1 MLVEARDLGVLQCH
15 LSGGEPLLRR
25 DLVEIVAAAHDLGL
39 YTNLVT
45 SALGLS
51 RPKAEQLRAAGL
63 DHVQVSIQADEP
75 AVSDR
80 IAGTPSFRRK
90 IEAMGVVKE
99 LGWPLTVNVVLHRQN
114 IDRVAAVLELA
125 EEVGADRVELANT
138 QYYGWAWRN
147 RDALLPSRAQ
157 LEAAEVVVRA
167 ARERLRDRM
176 DVIYVI
182 PDYYSRYPK
191 PCMGG
196 WASRQ
201 LTVTPNGD
209 VLPCPAAQSLPLPRA
224 SVRDDPLDRIWAE
237 SPVMTAFR
245 GTDWMPD
252 PCRSCDR
259 RELDF
264 GGCRCQAFQL
274 TGDAARTDPVC
285 HLSPDH
291 DLVARGGRGRERGLA
306 ERRSPADP
314 APAPARPQPP
324 NTNGSAT
331 AAMIRVTPLSRSGRI
346 RTRRAAARPT
356 RSPTSDITAVMTP
369 KTAAEN
375 TGENPSIPRLAPAN
389 RLSRLSVNGMPN
401 SAHGWSSS
409 SGSGL
414 RRAEMTRYRPY
425 TPRATAPTISAT
437 SPTASPISRP
447 IINPISGMIPSH
459 SPKVSATCTARFRP
473 NGTVPRAI
481 DTRKLSRLSTKP
493 RMSTSQI
500 MAIPPVDD
508 DRRRQERLCLG

>member
-1 MLVEARDLGVLQCH
+1 MADHRQHNAPFGLLAELTYRCPLACAYCSNPLNLADYADELTTGEWRRVLIEAADLGVLQCH

-25 DLVEIVAAAHDLGL
+25 DVVEIVGVAHDVGL

-45 SALGLS
+45 SALGLT

-63 DHVQVSIQADEP
+63 DHVQVSIQADGP
-75 AVSDR
+75 ALSDA
-80 IAGTPSFRRK
+80 IAGIPSFQRK
-90 IEAMGVVKE
+90 IDAMRLVKE
-99 LGWPLTVNVVLHRQN
+99 LGWPLTVNVVLHRRN
-114 IDRVAAVLELA
+114 IDRVAEVLDLA
-125 EEVGADRVELANT
+125 ETVGADRVELANT

-157 LEAAEVVVRA
+157 LEAAEEAVRA
-167 ARERLRDRM
+167 AGDRLN
-176 DVIYVI
+176 VLYVV

-224 SVRDDPLDRIWAE
+224 SVRTDPLAWIWAE

-252 PCRSCDR
+252 PCRSCER

-291 DLVARGGRGRERGLA
+291 ALVA
-306 ERRSPADP
+306 S
-314 APAPARPQPP
+314 
-324 NTNGSAT
+324 
-331 AAMIRVTPLSRSGRI
+331 VV
-346 RTRRAAARPT
+346 AAADR
-356 RSPTSDITAVMTP
+356 A
-369 KTAAEN
+369 
-375 TGENPSIPRLAPAN
+375 GEPSL
-389 RLSRLSVNGMPN
+389 
-401 SAHGWSSS
+401 
-409 SGSGL
+409 
-414 RRAEMTRYRPY
+414 
-425 TPRATAPTISAT
+425 
-437 SPTASPISRP
+437 
-447 IINPISGMIPSH
+447 
-459 SPKVSATCTARFRP
+459 
-473 NGTVPRAI
+473 VPRPH
-481 DTRKLSRLSTKP
+481 R
-493 RMSTSQI
+493 
-500 MAIPPVDD
+500 
-508 DRRRQERLCLG
+508 

>member
-1 MLVEARDLGVLQCH
+1 MDSPFGLLAELTYRCPLACAYCSNPLNMADYTDELTTDEWRRVLAEARDLGVLQCH

-25 DLVEIVAAAHDLGL
+25 DLVEIVATAYDLGL

-51 RPKAEQLRAAGL
+51 RQKAEQLRAAGL

-80 IAGTPSFRRK
+80 IAGTPSFHRK

-125 EEVGADRVELANT
+125 EEVGADRLELANT

-182 PDYYSRYPK
+182 PDYYSRFPK

-196 WASRQ
+196 WAARQ

-224 SVRDDPLDRIWAE
+224 SVRADPLARIWAE
-237 SPVMTAFR
+237 APVMTAFR

-291 DLVARGGRGRERGLA
+291 ALVAEA
-306 ERRSPADP
+306 
-314 APAPARPQPP
+314 
-324 NTNGSAT
+324 
-331 AAMIRVTPLSRSGRI
+331 V
-346 RTRRAAARPT
+346 RAANAETRPT
-356 RSPTSDITAVMTP
+356 D
-369 KTAAEN
+369 
-375 TGENPSIPRLAPAN
+375 L
-389 RLSRLSVNGMPN
+389 LL
-401 SAHGWSSS
+401 
-409 SGSGL
+409 
-414 RRAEMTRYRPY
+414 
-425 TPRATAPTISAT
+425 
-437 SPTASPISRP
+437 
-447 IINPISGMIPSH
+447 
-459 SPKVSATCTARFRP
+459 
-473 NGTVPRAI
+473 VPRPHRA
-481 DTRKLSRLSTKP
+481 
-493 RMSTSQI
+493 
-500 MAIPPVDD
+500 
-508 DRRRQERLCLG
+508 

>member
-1 MLVEARDLGVLQCH
+1 
-15 LSGGEPLLRR
+15 
-25 DLVEIVAAAHDLGL
+25 
-39 YTNLVT
+39 
-45 SALGLS
+45 
-51 RPKAEQLRAAGL
+51 AGL

-80 IAGTPSFRRK
+80 IAGIPSFRRK

-114 IDRVAAVLELA
+114 IDRVADVLALA
-125 EEVGADRVELANT
+125 DEVGADRVELANT

-167 ARERLRDRM
+167 ARERLRERM

-209 VLPCPAAQSLPLPRA
+209 VLPCPAAQSLPFPRA
-224 SVRDDPLDRIWAE
+224 SVRAYALERIWAGA
-237 SPVMTAFR
+237 PVMSAFR

-291 DLVARGGRGRERGLA
+291 AIVADAVRAANEQ
-306 ERRSPADP
+306 
-314 APAPARPQPP
+314 ARPVDVLP
-324 NTNGSAT
+324 
-331 AAMIRVTPLSRSGRI
+331 
-346 RTRRAAARPT
+346 
-356 RSPTSDITAVMTP
+356 
-369 KTAAEN
+369 
-375 TGENPSIPRLAPAN
+375 
-389 RLSRLSVNGMPN
+389 
-401 SAHGWSSS
+401 
-409 SGSGL
+409 
-414 RRAEMTRYRPY
+414 
-425 TPRATAPTISAT
+425 
-437 SPTASPISRP
+437 
-447 IINPISGMIPSH
+447 
-459 SPKVSATCTARFRP
+459 
-473 NGTVPRAI
+473 VPRPH
-481 DTRKLSRLSTKP
+481 RP
-493 RMSTSQI
+493 
-500 MAIPPVDD
+500 
-508 DRRRQERLCLG
+508 

>member
-1 MLVEARDLGVLQCH
+1 
-15 LSGGEPLLRR
+15 
-25 DLVEIVAAAHDLGL
+25 VEIVAHAHDLGL

-51 RPKAEQLRAAGL
+51 RSKAEQLRAAGL
-63 DHVQVSIQADEP
+63 DHVQVSIQADDP
-75 AVSDR
+75 ALSDR

-90 IEAMGVVKE
+90 IEAMGLVRE

-114 IDRVAAVLELA
+114 IDRVADVLELA
-125 EEVGADRVELANT
+125 EAVGADRVELANT

-196 WASRQ
+196 WAARQ

-224 SVRDDPLDRIWAE
+224 NVRDAALAWIWAD

-252 PCRSCDR
+252 PCHSCDR

-291 DLVARGGRGRERGLA
+291 GLVVDAVRAANGERPIDLVL
-306 ERRSPADP
+306 
-314 APAPARPQPP
+314 
-324 NTNGSAT
+324 
-331 AAMIRVTPLSRSGRI
+331 
-346 RTRRAAARPT
+346 
-356 RSPTSDITAVMTP
+356 
-369 KTAAEN
+369 
-375 TGENPSIPRLAPAN
+375 
-389 RLSRLSVNGMPN
+389 
-401 SAHGWSSS
+401 
-409 SGSGL
+409 
-414 RRAEMTRYRPY
+414 
-425 TPRATAPTISAT
+425 
-437 SPTASPISRP
+437 
-447 IINPISGMIPSH
+447 
-459 SPKVSATCTARFRP
+459 
-473 NGTVPRAI
+473 VPRPH
-481 DTRKLSRLSTKP
+481 R
-493 RMSTSQI
+493 
-500 MAIPPVDD
+500 
-508 DRRRQERLCLG
+508 